1 MVAENVFVDLVLSG
15 DTVVPV
21 QFAYPSDNFTED
33 GLLLGGREHI
43 ARLGRTEADVIIF
56 RLFSGDCRLVF
67 DAYYGCG
74 AHRQFV
80 YAQTLGP

>member
-1 MVAENVFVDLVLSG
+1 MPSQEPFD
-15 DTVVPV
+15 VP
-21 QFAYPSDNFTED
+21 SLEST
-33 GLLLGGREHI
+33 
-43 ARLGRTEADVIIF
+43 TEADVIIF
-56 RLFSGDCRLVF
+56 RLFSGDYRLVF